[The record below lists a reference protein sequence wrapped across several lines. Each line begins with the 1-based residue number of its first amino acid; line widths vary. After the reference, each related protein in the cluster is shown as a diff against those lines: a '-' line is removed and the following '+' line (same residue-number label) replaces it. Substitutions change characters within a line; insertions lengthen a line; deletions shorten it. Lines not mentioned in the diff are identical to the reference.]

1 MPKQLRRFF
10 AHLLLH
16 TELSEPLALWERFRD
31 DLSDDFYHDRQNRDA
46 AVDLALQDLQKI
58 LEQAGRPERL
68 GKYGLPEPMG
78 YNDDSFRSK
87 EMRRETLCYDASEE
101 TREADA
107 MREKMYDQQASFLF
121 PRGPLVL
128 RQGGVMAVGPSETHW
143 VPDGP
148 EGARKGPQIP
158 KDSQR

>member
-1 MPKQLRRFF
+1 
-10 AHLLLH
+10 
-16 TELSEPLALWERFRD
+16 
-31 DLSDDFYHDRQNRDA
+31 
-46 AVDLALQDLQKI
+46 
-58 LEQAGRPERL
+58 
-68 GKYGLPEPMG
+68 
-78 YNDDSFRSK
+78 
-87 EMRRETLCYDASEE
+87 MRRETLSYDASEE
-101 TREADA
+101 RREADA

-121 PRGPLVL
+121 PWGPLEI